1 MKTVVSLVAAFT
13 VASALST
20 LPAYAIDGT
29 IQRQLNK
36 LDPQERREQRCDME
50 AMSRI
55 AKESDVY
62 RPDKVIAYTRAD
74 IIEKGDNLKAP
85 GAVFRSAGDWYKLKF
100 RCQTDNHGLSVV
112 SFDYKIGDKIPR
124 SEWDRLYLYD

>member
-1 MKTVVSLVAAFT
+1 MKPITSLVAGLVIAG
-13 VASALST
+13 SAAV
-20 LPAYAIDGT
+20 LPAHAIDSS
-29 IQRQLNK
+29 IQRQLNA

-50 AMSRI
+50 AMARI
-55 AKESDVY
+55 AKESDLY

-74 IIEKGDNLKAP
+74 LIEKGDDLKAP

-100 RCQTDNHGLSVV
+100 RCRTGDKGLSIV

>member
-1 MKTVVSLVAAFT
+1 MKTVVSLVAVFT
-13 VASALST
+13 VAGAFSAL
-20 LPAYAIDGT
+20 PAHAIDGT

-50 AMSRI
+50 AMVRI
-55 AKESDVY
+55 AKESDLY

-100 RCQTDNHGLSVV
+100 RCQTDNRGLSVV